1 MTGPESPVTED
12 ELNAYMD
19 GELPFERHAAVEA
32 WLSTHPEDAA
42 RVSAWRAHAASI
54 KTRYGGV
61 ARESVPDRLNLAR
74 LRRLQRRWQ
83 RPAAFAAAVLVA
95 FLTGGVSGWFARELG
110 DAASAPSK
118 VLTADALEAH
128 QLYVVEVRHPV
139 EVPGSEAPHLVQW
152 LSKRLGYDL
161 RAPDLGSVG
170 LKLVGGR
177 LLPGPTGA
185 AGLLMY
191 ETASGE
197 RFTLYSAHLD
207 APETALRYRQSGQIA
222 AFYWID
228 NSKAYVMTGPA
239 DRDRLRRVA
248 QSAYNQLEIGGPRK
262 GS

>member
-1 MTGPESPVTED
+1 MTGPESRETGD
-12 ELNAYMD
+12 ELHAYMD
-19 GELPFERHAAVEA
+19 GEPPIERHAAVDA
-32 WLSTHPEDAA
+32 CLSTHTQDAT
-42 RVSAWRAHAASI
+42 RVSAWRAHAGLI

-61 ARESVPDRLNLAR
+61 AHEAVPDRLDLAR
-74 LRRLQRRWQ
+74 LRRSQRRWQ
-83 RPAAFAAAVLVA
+83 RPAAVAAAVFFA

-110 DAASAPSK
+110 DAAPAPGK

-207 APETALRYRQSGQIA
+207 APETALRYREAGQIA

-248 QSAYNQLEIGGPRK
+248 QSAYNQLDVGGPRK
-262 GS
+262 GG

>member
-42 RVSAWRAHAASI
+42 RVSAWRAHAGLI

-83 RPAAFAAAVLVA
+83 RPAAVAAAVLFA

-110 DAASAPSK
+110 DATSAPGK
-118 VLTADALEAH
+118 VLTADAFEAH

-207 APETALRYRQSGQIA
+207 APETALRYREAGQIA

-248 QSAYNQLEIGGPRK
+248 QSAYNQLEMGDPRK